1 MWEKRSRQLFLTCVS
16 ISLILLIQMS
26 IYLFHKFLGL
36 PIEFN
41 LIQLCSTAL
50 QSLGF
55 TSLEILLEVIVYAT
69 ICMTVYKVLKQLF
82 LSKQLYKKMRPLT
95 NGMLTAHYNQ
105 HFSLPKNTI
114 LVINDQSIIS
124 LTMGFIR
131 PKIILSTG
139 LLNLLDESEKQAV
152 ILHEIFHQKNRDP
165 LKLFILSVSSSVMW
179 YIPILSWFYLKY
191 KVIREILADHNA
203 ISRLE
208 SSAYL
213 GSALLKLLK
222 NSHKKKRL
230 SFSYAPFADTAINL
244 RMQKII
250 DPSAEAPLNL
260 PFQKAAISL
269 IVFFMLLAMFLI
281 ELS

>member
-69 ICMTVYKVLKQLF
+69 ICMTVYKVL
-82 LSKQLYKKMRPLT
+82 KQLYKKMRPLT

-230 SFSYAPFADTAINL
+230 SFLYAPFADTAINL